1 MKNCSKDILDYHD
14 DEVTL
19 SADDRSEM
27 RERRNTNRARLK
39 RGLTKNKDPHP
50 DWFVIQGS
58 YAMKTMTQHPE
69 NDYDIDDG
77 AAFSAEK
84 LTSDAGTAMTAEEAK
99 QMVCDALIEG
109 GGLRKDPTVTKN
121 CVRIVYADGTQVDIP
136 VYRVSTDAAGNET
149 LELAG
154 PDWTDDASPTEI
166 TDWYQKEEKKTHK
179 QGEDEPQL
187 RRMTRLLKK
196 YARAH
201 LDEDG
206 PSGLILT
213 VVCAEKHTQYNA
225 REDEAF
231 RTLLQNVKQRLE
243 DGRPVYNPAD
253 RSEELTK
260 ETDAAKFKKLA
271 DQISKTLETLAV
283 LDDVN
288 CSLAEARGA
297 WDETFVTDYF
307 HLLQESSQAGK
318 APYTPSKTE
327 PTKPVSVKGPNTSA

>member
-1 MKNCSKDILDYHD
+1 MKNCSKDILNYHD

-19 SADDRSEM
+19 CPKDRSEM
-27 RERRNTNRARLK
+27 TGRRDTNRARLK

-50 DWFVIQGS
+50 DRFVIQGS

-77 AAFSAEK
+77 AAFSVEK
-84 LTSDAGTAMTAEEAK
+84 LISDAGAAMSAEEAK
-99 QMVCDALIEG
+99 QMVCDALIGG
-109 GGLRKDPTVTKN
+109 GGLRKDPKVIKN

-136 VYRVSTDAAGNET
+136 VYRVTTDAAGNET

-154 PDWTDDASPTEI
+154 PDWSDDASPTQI
-166 TDWYQKEEKKTHK
+166 TDWYRNEEKKTHK

-201 LDEDG
+201 LEEDA

-213 VVCAEKHTQYNA
+213 VVCAEKHTRHNL

-231 RTLLQNVKQRLE
+231 RTLLENVKQRLG
-243 DGRPVYNPAD
+243 DGAPVYNPVD
-253 RSEELTK
+253 PSEELTK
-260 ETDAAKFKKLA
+260 DTDASKFKKLA

-288 CSLAEARGA
+288 CSTAEARGA
-297 WDETFVTDYF
+297 WDETFATDYF
-307 HLLQESSQAGK
+307 HLLQESSQAAK